1 VFGKLIIGWFGEKK
15 TQLNMW
21 LWLNDKIYTRFH
33 DVIFPYSNGTSQI
46 DHILISRFGVF
57 IVETKNKTGWI
68 FGAEKQDNWT
78 QVVWG
83 KKYQFQNPLKQ
94 VYRQKKVLS
103 QFLGIDERYVHTVV
117 YFSGDAKFKTAMP
130 GNVLRAGLSSYV
142 KDFRDEIFSEEE
154 ISKFIV
160 KIQDHILNS
169 NQSTSDHVRSLRDR
183 HNSTTICPKCGGEL
197 VRKTA
202 KTGSNAGG
210 HFLGCLNFPK
220 CRFTRSL

>member
-1 VFGKLIIGWFGEKK
+1 MFGKIIKGWFGEKK

-21 LWLNDKIYTRFH
+21 LWLNDTIYARYH
-33 DVIFPYSNGTSQI
+33 DVIFPSFNGSSQI

-57 IVETKNKTGWI
+57 IIETKNKTGWI
-68 FGAEKQDNWT
+68 FGAEKQENWT

-103 QFLGIDERYVHTVV
+103 QFLGINEEYVHTVV
-117 YFSGDAKFKTAMP
+117 YFSGDAKFKTPMP
-130 GNVLRAGLSSYV
+130 DNVLRSGLSGYV
-142 KDFRDEIFSEEE
+142 KDFRNEVFSEEE
-154 ISKFIV
+154 KSQFID

-169 NQSTSDHVRSLRDR
+169 NQSISEHVRSLRDR
-183 HNSTTICPKCGGEL
+183 HNSTTVCPKCGGEL

-202 KTGSNAGG
+202 KTGRNAGG
-210 HFLGCLNFPK
+210 QFLGCLNFPR

>member
-1 VFGKLIIGWFGEKK
+1 MFGKLIKGWFGEKK

-21 LWLNDKIYTRFH
+21 LWLNDKIYIRYH
-33 DVIFPYSNGTSQI
+33 DVIFPSSNGSSQI

-68 FGAEKQDNWT
+68 FGAEKQENWT

-130 GNVLRAGLSSYV
+130 DNVLRSGLASYV
-142 KDFRDEIFSEEE
+142 KVFRDEVFSEEE
-154 ISKFIV
+154 TSQFID

-183 HNSTTICPKCGGEL
+183 HNSTTVCPKCGGEL

-202 KTGSNAGG
+202 KTGRNAGEQ
-210 HFLGCLNFPK
+210 FLGCLNFPR
-220 CRFTRSL
+220 CRFTRCL